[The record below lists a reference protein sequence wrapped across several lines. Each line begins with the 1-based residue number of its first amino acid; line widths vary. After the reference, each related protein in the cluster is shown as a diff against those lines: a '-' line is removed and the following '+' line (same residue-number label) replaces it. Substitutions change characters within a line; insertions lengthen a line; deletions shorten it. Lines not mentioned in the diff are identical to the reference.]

1 MPKEF
6 IMRGKTAGD
15 GSSEVLNFTGL
26 TPGIGYQLIEFQ
38 VIAANDISGT
48 HWEITA
54 SVTADNSAADSTIP
68 DFTQD
73 GLIGTVYQKNNHGL
87 EYPLANLTIINDL
100 FVITQDCII
109 QTVDTIGGEVNWQLK
124 FREVKLSSSAEA
136 VANYKQ
142 YTVYNTS

>member
-15 GSSEVLNFTGL
+15 GSSEVLNFGGL

-38 VIAANDISGT
+38 VIAAADISGT

-100 FVITQDCII
+100 YVITQDCII

-142 YTVYNTS
+142 FTVFDG

>member
-6 IMRGKTAGD
+6 IMRGKTPGD
-15 GSSEVLNFTGL
+15 GSSEILNFGGL

-38 VIAANDISGT
+38 VIGANDISGT

-54 SVTADNSAADSTIP
+54 SVTADNTAADSTIP
-68 DFTQD
+68 DFTQE
-73 GLIGTVYQKNNHGL
+73 GLIGTVYQKNNAGL

-109 QTVDTIGGEVNWQLK
+109 QTVDTQGGEVNWQLK
-124 FREVKLSSSAEA
+124 FREVKLSPSAEA

-142 YTVYNTS
+142 FTIYTD